1 MNNTKLEEIVTILRS
16 IVLQN
21 QSKNIYESKMVNGL
35 KFENN
40 IISFTLELLPE
51 QLKQSESI
59 KKFIQEK
66 LQVLD
71 NVKKVKIILILIS
84 LYSGKLLMQE
94 PIYLTSKI
102 RLKL

>member
-1 MNNTKLEEIVTILRS
+1 MNNTELQEIVTILRS
-16 IVLQN
+16 IILQN

-66 LQVLD
+66 LYVID
-71 NVKKVKIILILIS
+71 DVKK
-84 LYSGKLLMQE
+84 
-94 PIYLTSKI
+94 
-102 RLKL
+102 

>member
-1 MNNTKLEEIVTILRS
+1 MNNTELQEIVTILRS
-16 IVLQN
+16 IILQN

-66 LQVLD
+66 LYVID
-71 NVKKVKIILILIS
+71 NVKKVEVIFAMYTYSVQQLFNYICILFN
-84 LYSGKLLMQE
+84 K
-94 PIYLTSKI
+94 K
-102 RLKL
+102 

>member
-16 IVLQN
+16 ITLQN

-51 QLKQSESI
+51 QLKKYESI

-66 LQVLD
+66 LYVID
-71 NVKKVKIILILIS
+71 NVKKVEIIL
-84 LYSGKLLMQE
+84 
-94 PIYLTSKI
+94 TSHRTK
-102 RLKL
+102 KND

>member
-16 IVLQN
+16 IILQN

-40 IISFTLELLPE
+40 IISFTLELLQE

-66 LQVLD
+66 
-71 NVKKVKIILILIS
+71 NF
-84 LYSGKLLMQE
+84 
-94 PIYLTSKI
+94 
-102 RLKL
+102 LKWWK

>member
-1 MNNTKLEEIVTILRS
+1 MNNTELQEIVTILRS
-16 IVLQN
+16 IILQN

-40 IISFTLELLPE
+40 KISFTLELLQE

-66 LQVLD
+66 L
-71 NVKKVKIILILIS
+71 S
-84 LYSGKLLMQE
+84 
-94 PIYLTSKI
+94 
-102 RLKL
+102 

>member
-1 MNNTKLEEIVTILRS
+1 MNNTELQEIVTILRS
-16 IVLQN
+16 IILQN

-66 LQVLD
+66 LYVID
-71 NVKKVKIILILIS
+71 NVKKVEIIL
-84 LYSGKLLMQE
+84 
-94 PIYLTSKI
+94 TSHKTFPVFASKQY
-102 RLKL
+102 RFMSES